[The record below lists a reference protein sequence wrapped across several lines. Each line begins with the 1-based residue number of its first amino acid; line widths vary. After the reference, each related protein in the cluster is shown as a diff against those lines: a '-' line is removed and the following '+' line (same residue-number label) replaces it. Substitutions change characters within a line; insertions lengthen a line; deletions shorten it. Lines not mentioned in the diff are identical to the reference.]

1 MLYLCCLCNKLA
13 QDWFPPKTSA
23 ARCRFALP
31 ARRSYVRGILDD
43 PGRTSQGFATS
54 SSSDM
59 LGLAVSS
66 YAYSPSAR
74 PANAPTQQR
83 AAVSTSVRM
92 NAAGGACNHIGLST

>member
-1 MLYLCCLCNKLA
+1 MSDKL
-13 QDWFPPKTSA
+13 KA
-23 ARCRFALP
+23 AGLVGSVVA
-31 ARRSYVRGILDD
+31 
-43 PGRTSQGFATS
+43 
-54 SSSDM
+54 M

-92 NAAGGACNHIGLST
+92 NAAGGACNHIGLSTRQPPEIHVPANPLARRYRDCGLHAGRRSPAA